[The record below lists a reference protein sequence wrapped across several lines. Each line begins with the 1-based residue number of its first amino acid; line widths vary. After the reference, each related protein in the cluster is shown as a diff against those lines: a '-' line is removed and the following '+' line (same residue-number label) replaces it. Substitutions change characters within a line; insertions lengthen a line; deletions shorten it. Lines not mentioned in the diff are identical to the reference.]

1 MMILILFIKLGLGHM
16 LIRIKPIWHTWLVKV
31 MQYRVSDIRVKRG
44 GMKNGLQLKLKICG
58 YNPFQTNNDKN
69 RQKNKQTNK

>member
-1 MMILILFIKLGLGHM
+1 
-16 LIRIKPIWHTWLVKV
+16 
-31 MQYRVSDIRVKRG
+31 MQYRVGDIRVKRG

-69 RQKNKQTNK
+69 RQTNKQTNKKNLA